1 MQFCLHD
8 LSTGT
13 HDFSKFQ
20 TINESLLISRQA
32 KAETESGQEQIICLI
47 ADCEVSFY
55 PSYFADLREVFVN
68 KDVAVV
74 YSDFEYQCA
83 MKLAIDPDFANEYCV
98 EIIRKKLDEGF
109 PENRQVVK
117 VDFNSCENNM
127 LVGVCWGTTIPTKK
141 ELMMMSR
148 NALAIANDPKVL
160 GYTKVLY

>member
-1 MQFCLHD
+1 
-8 LSTGT
+8 
-13 HDFSKFQ
+13 
-20 TINESLLISRQA
+20 
-32 KAETESGQEQIICLI
+32 
-47 ADCEVSFY
+47 
-55 PSYFADLREVFVN
+55 
-68 KDVAVV
+68 
-74 YSDFEYQCA
+74 